1 MIMRPSEEDQIQ
13 MVVKNLLPIF
23 HKHLFAQYFPNFK
36 ALVIASTQV
45 EDAINNGMLKKEECS
60 IFEKTAAYTTNEETI
75 NVVGAQVSSSMNSRP
90 RRKFNEIHVPMSQLF
105 EKLKLERYL
114 GPLDP

>member
-13 MVVKNLLPIF
+13 MMVKNLLPIF

-36 ALVIASTQV
+36 ALVITSTQV

-75 NVVGAQVSSSMNSRP
+75 NVVGAQSSSMNSRP
-90 RRKFNEIHVPMSQLF
+90 RRKFNELHVPMSQLF

>member
-1 MIMRPSEEDQIQ
+1 
-13 MVVKNLLPIF
+13 MVEKNLLPIF

-36 ALVIASTQV
+36 ALVIVGTPV
-45 EDAINNGMLKKEECS
+45 EVAINNGMLKKEECS
-60 IFEKTAAYTTNEETI
+60 IFEKTVAYTTNEEKI
-75 NVVGAQVSSSMNSRP
+75 NVVGAQPLSTMNSRP
-90 RRKFNEIHVPMSQLF
+90 RRKFNELHVPMAQLF